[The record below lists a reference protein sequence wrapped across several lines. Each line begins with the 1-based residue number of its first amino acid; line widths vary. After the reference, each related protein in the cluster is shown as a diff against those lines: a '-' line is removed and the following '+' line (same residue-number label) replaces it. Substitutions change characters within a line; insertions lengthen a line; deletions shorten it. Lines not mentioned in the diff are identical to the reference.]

1 MKFIQPDEKKYLQVN
16 GVIPGEPEVK
26 PEIKPEASHTSQMI
40 DDMEHLAK
48 QRLDSQILEN
58 KFHEIMRP
66 QRDPDMDKGIAS
78 VDGVEDFKKVVA
90 LSEDK
95 FGPKNPGINNL
106 LGEPK

>member
-1 MKFIQPDEKKYLQVN
+1 
-16 GVIPGEPEVK
+16 
-26 PEIKPEASHTSQMI
+26 MI

-78 VDGVEDFKKVVA
+78 VDGVENFKKVVA